1 MILRLVLVLAILL
14 GCHTSVY
21 GQRKWDARF
30 SLGVGPSLTHF
41 ALKENPYLFDRT
53 MVLVRDAKGYH
64 QRLGLHIAKKQSK
77 AFLALGLQHN
87 VNKIKVDY
95 LKFDNPLIKE
105 GKAHQVF
112 DLRYFSVPMGIGRMI
127 KTGQKSELRV
137 SLFSEI
143 LATYR
148 LRCVDSSIAIQFTD
162 NTNDNLAT
170 ITSIYERNGMSYW
183 SNLGTDVDLSIS
195 LKKNVKLFFSAGA
208 VWQPR
213 GHPWINVGAE
223 MFAGGQNEYAD
234 IYSTLIKFNVSLGFS
249 LNI

>member
-1 MILRLVLVLAILL
+1 M
-14 GCHTSVY
+14 Y

-30 SLGVGPSLTHF
+30 SLGIGPSLTYF
-41 ALKENPYLFDRT
+41 ALNENPYLFDRT
-53 MVLVRDAKGYH
+53 TVLVSDAKGYH
-64 QRLGLHIAKKQSK
+64 QRLGLHIGEKQNK

-105 GKAHQVF
+105 GQAHQVF
-112 DLRYFSVPMGIGRMI
+112 DLRYFSMPMGIGRRI

-148 LRCVDSSIAIQFTD
+148 LRCVDSSIAIEFTD

-170 ITSIYERNGMSYW
+170 ITSNYGRYGRVYW
-183 SNLGTDVDLSIS
+183 DNLGTGLDFSLSM
-195 LKKNVKLFFSAGA
+195 KRNVHLLFSAGA

-213 GHPWINVGAE
+213 RTSWIYIGAE
-223 MFAGGQNEYAD
+223 MFAGGQHETIY
-234 IYSTLIKFNVSLGFS
+234 IYSALFRYTFSLGLS
-249 LNI
+249 LDI

>member
-1 MILRLVLVLAILL
+1 MILRLFLVLAVLL
-14 GCHTSVY
+14 GYLPRVQ

-30 SLGVGPSLTHF
+30 SLGVGPSLIHF

-112 DLRYFSVPMGIGRMI
+112 DLRYFSVPMGIGRKI

-195 LKKNVKLFFSAGA
+195 LKKNVKLFFLAGA

>member
-1 MILRLVLVLAILL
+1 MILRLFLVLAILL

-41 ALKENPYLFDRT
+41 ALKENLFVNERT
-53 MVLVRDAKGYH
+53 SALVNDAWGSH
-64 QRLGLHIAKKQSK
+64 QRLGLQIGKKQSK
-77 AFLALGLQHN
+77 AFLAFGLQHN
-87 VNKIKVDY
+87 VNKIRIDY

-112 DLRYFSVPMGIGRMI
+112 DLRYFSVPMGIGRKI

-170 ITSIYERNGMSYW
+170 ITSNYGRYGRVYW
-183 SNLGTDVDLSIS
+183 DNLGTGLDFSLSM
-195 LKKNVKLFFSAGA
+195 KRNVHLLFFAGG

-213 GHPWINVGAE
+213 RTSWIYTGAE
-223 MFAGGQNEYAD
+223 MFAGGQHETIY
-234 IYSTLIKFNVSLGFS
+234 IYSALFRYTFSLGLS

>member
-1 MILRLVLVLAILL
+1 MPKDNLLLTDDLYVQICLDKVVFVIQSSGYLGIVFHSLVV
-14 GCHTSVY
+14 T
-21 GQRKWDARF
+21 
-30 SLGVGPSLTHF
+30 
-41 ALKENPYLFDRT
+41 
-53 MVLVRDAKGYH
+53 
-64 QRLGLHIAKKQSK
+64 GLCD
-77 AFLALGLQHN
+77 
-87 VNKIKVDY
+87 V
-95 LKFDNPLIKE
+95 
-105 GKAHQVF
+105 
-112 DLRYFSVPMGIGRMI
+112 
-127 KTGQKSELRV
+127 T
-137 SLFSEI
+137 FSEI

-195 LKKNVKLFFSAGA
+195 LKRNVKLFFSAGA

-234 IYSTLIKFNVSLGFS
+234 IYSTLIKFNCSLGLS